1 MPESEQSRS
10 RTRQSQTETDEEL
23 TPADPAHK
31 AELEWDKTMQAM
43 VEQYGRKFWLYIESE
58 ALRMDM
64 HTGEVLEAFHLRCA
78 SKLKKG
84 DADLLASVVPEGRKR
99 EARHLVR
106 RATEEVAKA
115 LEEGNW
121 P

>member
-1 MPESEQSRS
+1 MLQHK
-10 RTRQSQTETDEEL
+10 
-23 TPADPAHK
+23 ADPLQIAHK

-58 ALRMDM
+58 ALVHGMPVAD
-64 HTGEVLEAFHLRCA
+64 VLDAFLFRCA

-84 DADLLASVVPEGRKR
+84 DGDLLASVVPAGRKR
-99 EARHLVR
+99 EARRLVSEQ
-106 RATEEVAKA
+106 TKLVARA
-115 LEEGNW
+115 LEEGEW